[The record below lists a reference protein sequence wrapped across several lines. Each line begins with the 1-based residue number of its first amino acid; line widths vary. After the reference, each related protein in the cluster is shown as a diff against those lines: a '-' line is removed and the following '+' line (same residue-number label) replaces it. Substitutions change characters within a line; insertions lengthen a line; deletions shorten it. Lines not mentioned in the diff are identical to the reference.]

1 MTIMLTIS
9 LILLLLA
16 IFLLIAVI
24 IREYRSTNSSHWWNL
39 IDDIK
44 SVLSRLAQPKFVLIS
59 LVTLSVS
66 TCGIWIGPL
75 FFDDTDKM
83 GFSIFS
89 FIIATLG
96 VLAAENLLRD
106 DGDIADDPVSIYRK
120 QVKMSFSVF
129 LWFLSFVFSFYGLK
143 GDVNVMLIV
152 AFIIT
157 LLLWLSITAT
167 KSDFDAPV
175 DPQKKV
181 RDALNSVNN
190 NPEPGDGL

>member
-1 MTIMLTIS
+1 MITFIIS
-9 LILLLLA
+9 TVLLVVF
-16 IFLLIAVI
+16 IFLLVLVI
-24 IREYRSTNSSHWWNL
+24 IRGHFATKSNHWLNL

-44 SVLSRLAQPKFVLIS
+44 ELFSRLAQPKFVLIS
-59 LVTLSVS
+59 FVTLSVS

-75 FFDDTDKM
+75 FLGDTTQL

-106 DGDIADDPVSIYRK
+106 EGELTNTQFKYRK

-129 LWFLSFVFSFYGLK
+129 LWFISFVFSFYGLK
-143 GDVNVMLIV
+143 GNVNSLLVI

-157 LLLWLSITAT
+157 LVLWLSISST
-167 KSDFDAPV
+167 KSDFDFPGS
-175 DPQKKV
+175 PERKM
-181 RDALNSVNN
+181 REELEIVNN
-190 NPEPGDGL
+190 SPEPGDGL